1 MTSSP
6 SIFHD
11 RTNQMMINND
21 NQLSSSKGIKR
32 KLNTH
37 RYTTLDFEN
46 DTDDFF

>member
-11 RTNQMMINND
+11 RTNQINMNND
-21 NQLSSSKGIKR
+21 NRSASKGTKR
-32 KLNTH
+32 KLNSH

>member
-6 SIFHD
+6 SVLHD
-11 RTNQMMINND
+11 RTNQMITANR
-21 NQLSSSKGIKR
+21 SASKGVKR

-46 DTDDFF
+46 DADDFF